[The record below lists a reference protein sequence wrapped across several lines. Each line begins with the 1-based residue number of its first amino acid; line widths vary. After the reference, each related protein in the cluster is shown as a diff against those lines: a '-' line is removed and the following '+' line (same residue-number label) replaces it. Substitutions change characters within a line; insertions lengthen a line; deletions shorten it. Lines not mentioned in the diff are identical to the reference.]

1 MVLADNLER
10 VYSNLKFFA
19 KTDLGKTRQVNQD
32 YYIAENRKVGIFPNL
47 FIVAD
52 GVGSNRDSAFAS
64 KHCSSFV
71 LDQISLSK
79 PGSDLKE
86 ELAKA
91 YRLANADLAY
101 RIMANP
107 KYKGM
112 GTTMVCTTVVND
124 RAIVVNVGDSR
135 CYHISNEIH
144 QVTRD
149 HSIAEELV
157 NENAIERGSE
167 KYNELKSQLSRAF
180 GAGKKIEPD
189 FFEVDLRMGDY
200 LLLCTDGLS
209 NMVDNDKIF
218 EIVSKNAT
226 IESKVDELV
235 NEANKNGGRDNIAI
249 ILIYIDSVNKE
260 NSIFEKE
267 KQQLYEETIKHL
279 HEDDST
285 ENKSDIKK
293 ILYDRTS
300 LLNDNFRSRS
310 RKRKDGEDD
319 E

>member
-1 MVLADNLER
+1 M
-10 VYSNLKFFA
+10 KFFA
-19 KTDLGKTRQVNQD
+19 KTDLGKIRQVNQD
-32 YYIAENRKVGIFPNL
+32 YYIAENRKVGVFPNL

-79 PGSDLKE
+79 PGADLKE

-91 YRLANADLAY
+91 YRLANADLVY

-112 GTTMVCTTVVND
+112 GTTMVCATVVND
-124 RAIVVNVGDSR
+124 KAIVVNVGDSR
-135 CYHISNEIH
+135 CYHISNDIK
-144 QVTRD
+144 QITRD

-167 KYNELKSQLSRAF
+167 KYKELKSQLSRAF

-209 NMVDNDKIF
+209 NMVDNEKIL
-218 EIVSKNAT
+218 EIVNRDTT

-235 NEANKNGGRDNIAI
+235 EEANKNGGRDNIAI
-249 ILIYIDSVNKE
+249 ILMYIDIVNRD
-260 NSIFEKE
+260 NTVFEKE
-267 KQQLYEETIKHL
+267 KEQAYQDAINQLKSSSDEK
-279 HEDDST
+279 
-285 ENKSDIKK
+285 KSDIKT
-293 ILYDRTS
+293 ILDNRTS

-310 RKRKDGEDD
+310 RKRKDGEND

>member
-1 MVLADNLER
+1 M
-10 VYSNLKFFA
+10 KFFA
-19 KTDLGKTRQVNQD
+19 KTDLGKIRQVNQD

-64 KHCSSFV
+64 KHCSNFV

-79 PGSDLKE
+79 EGSNIKE

-91 YRLANADLAY
+91 YRLANADLVY

-112 GTTMVCTTVVND
+112 GTTMVCTTIVND

-135 CYHISNEIH
+135 CYHISNDIK
-144 QVTRD
+144 QITKD

-157 NENAIERGSE
+157 SENAIERGSE
-167 KYNELKSQLSRAF
+167 KYKELKSQLSRAF
-180 GAGKKIEPD
+180 GAGKKIDPD

-209 NMVDNDKIF
+209 NMVDDDTIY
-218 EIVSKNAT
+218 EIINRDTT

-235 NEANKNGGRDNIAI
+235 DEANKNGGRDNIAI
-249 ILIYIDSVNKE
+249 ILIYIDIINKE
-260 NSIFEKE
+260 NSIFERE
-267 KQQLYEETIKHL
+267 KQKAYEEAVNQLKNADVDKKSNIKTIL
-279 HEDDST
+279 D
-285 ENKSDIKK
+285 N
-293 ILYDRTS
+293 RAS
-300 LLNDNFRSRS
+300 LLTDNFRCRS
-310 RKRKDGEDD
+310 RKRKDGEND
-319 E
+319 EQ

>member
-1 MVLADNLER
+1 M
-10 VYSNLKFFA
+10 KFFA
-19 KTDLGKTRQVNQD
+19 KTDLGKIRQVNQD

-79 PGSDLKE
+79 SGADLKE

-91 YRLANADLAY
+91 YRLANADLVY

-112 GTTMVCTTVVND
+112 GTTMVCATVVND
-124 RAIVVNVGDSR
+124 KAIVVNVGDSR
-135 CYHISNEIH
+135 CYHISNDIK
-144 QVTRD
+144 QITRD

-167 KYNELKSQLSRAF
+167 KYKELKSQLSRAF

-209 NMVDNDKIF
+209 NMVDDEKIF
-218 EIVSKNAT
+218 EIVNRDTT

-235 NEANKNGGRDNIAI
+235 EEANKNGGRDNIAI
-249 ILIYIDSVNKE
+249 ILIYIDIVNRD
-260 NSIFEKE
+260 NTVFEKE
-267 KQQLYEETIKHL
+267 KQQAYQDAINQLKSSSEEK
-279 HEDDST
+279 
-285 ENKSDIKK
+285 KSDIKT
-293 ILYDRTS
+293 ILDNRTS

-310 RKRKDGEDD
+310 RKRKDGESD

>member
-1 MVLADNLER
+1 M
-10 VYSNLKFFA
+10 
-19 KTDLGKTRQVNQD
+19 NQD

-64 KHCSSFV
+64 KHCSNFV

-79 PGSDLKE
+79 EGSNIKE

-91 YRLANADLAY
+91 YRLANADLVY

-112 GTTMVCTTVVND
+112 GTTMVATTIVND
-124 RAIVVNVGDSR
+124 RAIIVNVGDSR
-135 CYHISNEIH
+135 CYHISNDIR
-144 QVTRD
+144 QITKD

-157 NENAIERGSE
+157 SENAIERGSE
-167 KYNELKSQLSRAF
+167 KYKELKSQLSRAF

-209 NMVDNDKIF
+209 NMVDDDTIY
-218 EIVSKNAT
+218 EIINRDTT

-235 NEANKNGGRDNIAI
+235 DEANKNGGRDNIAI
-249 ILIYIDSVNKE
+249 ILIYIDIVNKE
-260 NSIFEKE
+260 NSIFERD
-267 KQQLYEETIKHL
+267 KQKAYDEAVSQLKN
-279 HEDDST
+279 T
-285 ENKSDIKK
+285 EPNKKSDIKT
-293 ILYDRTS
+293 ILDNRAS
-300 LLNDNFRSRS
+300 LLGDNFKSRS
-310 RKRKDGEDD
+310 RKRKDGESD

>member
-1 MVLADNLER
+1 M
-10 VYSNLKFFA
+10 KFFA
-19 KTDLGKTRQVNQD
+19 KTDLGKIRQVNQD

-79 PGSDLKE
+79 PGADIKD

-91 YRLANADLAY
+91 YRLANADLVY

-112 GTTMVCTTVVND
+112 GTTMVCATVVND
-124 RAIVVNVGDSR
+124 KAIVVNVGDSR
-135 CYHISNEIH
+135 CYHISNDIR
-144 QVTRD
+144 QITRD

-167 KYNELKSQLSRAF
+167 KYKELKSQLSRAF

-209 NMVDNDKIF
+209 NMVDDDTIY
-218 EIVSKNAT
+218 EIVNKDTT

-235 NEANKNGGRDNIAI
+235 DEANKNGGRDNIAI
-249 ILIYIDSVNKE
+249 ILIYIDIVNRDNSV
-260 NSIFEKE
+260 FEKE
-267 KQQLYEETIKHL
+267 KQKAYQDAMSHL
-279 HEDDST
+279 KNDSSDK
-285 ENKSDIKK
+285 KSDIKA
-293 ILYDRTS
+293 ILDNRTS

-310 RKRKDGEDD
+310 RKRKDGERD

>member
-1 MVLADNLER
+1 M
-10 VYSNLKFFA
+10 KFFA

-64 KHCSSFV
+64 KHCSGFV

-79 PGSDLKE
+79 EGSDIKE

-91 YRLANADLAY
+91 YRLANADLVY

-107 KYKGM
+107 KYRGM

-135 CYHISNEIH
+135 CYHIGNDIR

-157 NENAIERGSE
+157 SENAIERGSE
-167 KYNELKSQLSRAF
+167 KYKELKSQLSRAF

-189 FFEVDLRMGDY
+189 FFEVDLMMGDY

-209 NMVDNDKIF
+209 NMVSDDKIY
-218 EIVSKNAT
+218 EIVMRDTT

-235 NEANKNGGRDNIAI
+235 EEANKNGGRDNIAV
-249 ILIYIDSVNKE
+249 ILIYIDTINKD
-260 NSIFEKE
+260 NRVFEKE
-267 KQQLYEETIKHL
+267 KQQAYENAMKQLQSSEESSNK
-279 HEDDST
+279 
-285 ENKSDIKK
+285 KSDIKT
-293 ILYDRTS
+293 ILDNRAS

-310 RKRKDGEDD
+310 RKRKDGE
-319 E
+319 ENE

>member
-1 MVLADNLER
+1 M
-10 VYSNLKFFA
+10 KFFA
-19 KTDLGKTRQVNQD
+19 KTDLGKIRQVNQD

-79 PGSDLKE
+79 PGADIKD

-91 YRLANADLAY
+91 YRLANADLVY

-112 GTTMVCTTVVND
+112 GTTMVCATVVND
-124 RAIVVNVGDSR
+124 KAIVANVGDSR
-135 CYHISNEIH
+135 CYHISNDIR
-144 QVTRD
+144 QITRD

-167 KYNELKSQLSRAF
+167 KYKELKSQLSRAF

-209 NMVDNDKIF
+209 NMVDDDTIY
-218 EIVSKNAT
+218 EIVNKDTT

-235 NEANKNGGRDNIAI
+235 DEANKNGGRDNIAI
-249 ILIYIDSVNKE
+249 ILIYIDIVNRDNSV
-260 NSIFEKE
+260 FEKE
-267 KQQLYEETIKHL
+267 KQKAYQDAMSHL
-279 HEDDST
+279 KNDSSDK
-285 ENKSDIKK
+285 KSDIKA
-293 ILYDRTS
+293 ILDNRTS

-310 RKRKDGEDD
+310 RKRKDGERD

>member
-1 MVLADNLER
+1 M
-10 VYSNLKFFA
+10 
-19 KTDLGKTRQVNQD
+19 NQD
-32 YYIAENRKVGIFPNL
+32 YYIAENRKVGVFPNL

-79 PGSDLKE
+79 DGNDLKE

-91 YRLANADLAY
+91 YRLANADLVY

-112 GTTMVCTTVVND
+112 GTTMVATTIVND

-135 CYHISNEIH
+135 CYHISNDIR
-144 QVTRD
+144 QVTKD

-167 KYNELKSQLSRAF
+167 KYKELKSQLSRAF

-209 NMVDNDKIF
+209 NMVDDEKIY
-218 EIVSKNAT
+218 EIINRDTT

-235 NEANKNGGRDNIAI
+235 DEANKNGGRDNIAI
-249 ILIYIDSVNKE
+249 ILIYIDIVNKE
-260 NSIFEKE
+260 NSIFERD
-267 KQQLYEETIKHL
+267 KQKAYEEAVSQLKGA
-279 HEDDST
+279 ET
-285 ENKSDIKK
+285 EKKSDIKT
-293 ILYDRTS
+293 ILDNRAS
-300 LLNDNFRSRS
+300 LLNDNFKSRS
-310 RKRKDGEDD
+310 RKRKDGESD

>member
-1 MVLADNLER
+1 M
-10 VYSNLKFFA
+10 KFFA
-19 KTDLGKTRQVNQD
+19 KTDLGKIRQVNQD

-64 KHCSSFV
+64 KHCSNFV

-79 PGSDLKE
+79 EGSNIKE

-91 YRLANADLAY
+91 YRLANADLVY

-112 GTTMVCTTVVND
+112 GTTMVCTTIVND

-135 CYHISNEIH
+135 CYHISNDIK
-144 QVTRD
+144 QITKD

-157 NENAIERGSE
+157 SENAIERGSE
-167 KYNELKSQLSRAF
+167 KYKELKSQLSRAF
-180 GAGKKIEPD
+180 GAGKKIDPD

-209 NMVDNDKIF
+209 NMVDDDTIY
-218 EIVSKNAT
+218 EIINRDTT

-235 NEANKNGGRDNIAI
+235 DEANKNGGRDNIAI
-249 ILIYIDSVNKE
+249 ILIYIDIINKE
-260 NSIFEKE
+260 NSIFERE
-267 KQQLYEETIKHL
+267 KQKAYEEAVNQLKNADVDKKSNIKTIL
-279 HEDDST
+279 D
-285 ENKSDIKK
+285 N
-293 ILYDRTS
+293 RAS
-300 LLNDNFRSRS
+300 LLTDNFRSRS
-310 RKRKDGEDD
+310 RKRKDGEND
-319 E
+319 EQ

>member
-1 MVLADNLER
+1 M
-10 VYSNLKFFA
+10 
-19 KTDLGKTRQVNQD
+19 NQD

-64 KHCSSFV
+64 KHCSNFV

-79 PGSDLKE
+79 PGASMKE
-86 ELAKA
+86 ELEKA
-91 YRLANADLAY
+91 YRLANADLVY

-112 GTTMVCTTVVND
+112 GTTMVCTTVID
-124 RAIVVNVGDSR
+124 DKAIVVNVGDSR
-135 CYHISNEIH
+135 CYHISNDIR

-157 NENAIERGSE
+157 SENAIERGSE
-167 KYNELKSQLSRAF
+167 KYKELKSQLSRAF

-189 FFEVDLRMGDY
+189 FFEIDLRMGDY
-200 LLLCTDGLS
+200 ILLCTDGLS
-209 NMVDNDKIF
+209 NMVDDEKIY
-218 EIVSKNAT
+218 EIINRDTT

-235 NEANKNGGRDNIAI
+235 IEANKNGGRDNIAI
-249 ILIYIDSVNKE
+249 ILIYIDM
-260 NSIFEKE
+260 I
-267 KQQLYEETIKHL
+267 
-279 HEDDST
+279 
-285 ENKSDIKK
+285 NKSDKVFESVKKSNIKS
-293 ILYDRTS
+293 ILDNRAS
-300 LLNDNFRSRS
+300 LLNDDFRSRS
-310 RKRKDGEDD
+310 RRRKDGEGN

>member
-1 MVLADNLER
+1 M
-10 VYSNLKFFA
+10 KFFA

-32 YYIAENRKVGIFPNL
+32 YYIAENRKVGVFPNL

-79 PGSDLKE
+79 PGSNIKD
-86 ELAKA
+86 ELEKA
-91 YRLANADLAY
+91 YRLANADLVY

-124 RAIVVNVGDSR
+124 TAIVANVGDSR
-135 CYHISNEIH
+135 CYHISNEIK

-157 NENAIERGSE
+157 KENAIERNSE
-167 KYNELKSQLSRAF
+167 KYKELKSQLSRAF
-180 GAGKKIEPD
+180 GAGKKIETD

-209 NMVDNDKIF
+209 NMVDDETIL
-218 EIVSKNAT
+218 EIVNRDTT
-226 IESKVDELV
+226 IESKVDELIDT
-235 NEANKNGGRDNIAI
+235 ANKNGGKDNIAI
-249 ILIYIDSVNKE
+249 ILIYIDTIDKE
-260 NSIFEKE
+260 NLIFEKD
-267 KQQLYEETIKHL
+267 KNKAYEEAVRQL
-279 HEDDST
+279 EVG
-285 ENKSDIKK
+285 NKKTDIKT
-293 ILYDRTS
+293 ILDNRTS

-310 RKRKDGEDD
+310 RRRKDGGDNE
-319 E
+319 

>member
-1 MVLADNLER
+1 M
-10 VYSNLKFFA
+10 KFFA
-19 KTDLGKTRQVNQD
+19 KTDLGKIRHVNQD

-64 KHCSSFV
+64 KHCSNFV

-79 PGSDLKE
+79 YGASIKD

-91 YRLANADLAY
+91 YRLANTDLVY

-112 GTTMVCTTVVND
+112 GTTMVCATIVND
-124 RAIVVNVGDSR
+124 KAIVANVGDSR
-135 CYHISNEIH
+135 CYHISNDIK
-144 QVTRD
+144 QITRD

-157 NENAIERGSE
+157 SENAIERGSE
-167 KYNELKSQLSRAF
+167 KYKELKSQLSRAF

-189 FFEVDLRMGDY
+189 FFEIDLRMGDY

-209 NMVDNDKIF
+209 NMVDNKTIY
-218 EIVSKNAT
+218 EIVNRDT
-226 IESKVDELV
+226 TVESKVDELID
-235 NEANKNGGRDNIAI
+235 EANKNGGRDNIAI
-249 ILIYIDSVNKE
+249 ILIYVDIVNKE
-260 NSIFEKE
+260 NIIFEKD
-267 KQQLYEETIKHL
+267 KQKVYEEVVKQLNSDTDGKI
-279 HEDDST
+279 
-285 ENKSDIKK
+285 NKSNIKS
-293 ILYDRTS
+293 ILDNRAS
-300 LLNDNFRSRS
+300 LINDNFKSRS
-310 RKRKDGEDD
+310 RKRKDGENN

>member
-1 MVLADNLER
+1 M
-10 VYSNLKFFA
+10 KFFA

-32 YYIAENRKVGIFPNL
+32 YYIAENRKVGVFPNL

-79 PGSDLKE
+79 PGSNIKD
-86 ELAKA
+86 ELEKA
-91 YRLANADLAY
+91 YRLANTDLVY

-112 GTTMVCTTVVND
+112 GTTMVCTTIVND
-124 RAIVVNVGDSR
+124 TAIVANVGDSR
-135 CYHISNEIH
+135 CYHISNEIK

-157 NENAIERGSE
+157 KENAIERNSE
-167 KYNELKSQLSRAF
+167 KYKELKSQLSRAF
-180 GAGKKIEPD
+180 GAGKKIETD

-209 NMVDNDKIF
+209 NMVDDETIL
-218 EIVSKNAT
+218 EIVNRDTT
-226 IESKVDELV
+226 IESKVDELIDT
-235 NEANKNGGRDNIAI
+235 ANKNGGKDNIAI
-249 ILIYIDSVNKE
+249 ILIYIDTIDKE
-260 NSIFEKE
+260 NLIFEKD
-267 KQQLYEETIKHL
+267 KNKAYEEAVRQL
-279 HEDDST
+279 EVG
-285 ENKSDIKK
+285 NKKTDIKT
-293 ILYDRTS
+293 ILDNRTS

-310 RKRKDGEDD
+310 RRRKDGGDNE
-319 E
+319 